1 MAIPNQDEGAPGLS
15 LLETGETLKP
25 SQNKIAIKKR
35 SFRQIGNRRFLL
47 LCRRFPRCFGPTNNQ
62 HRNTIDDR
70 VGTAAAGADQ
80 ARALAPQAAVTRRP
94 VSAGMKLVKAVPI
107 AIPWSRVTGL
117 CDLDPGSRT
126 IWCAHSC
133 WLGWQNRRRIVPAS
147 LPQSPLSG
155 SATSASPRTEFQ
167 PALLTH
173 TQMRA
178 RGRLIPERLITNE
191 IRASS
196 LFSGSNSTTGSLDPC
211 RLVVTDQRSAG
222 ALAI

>member
-1 MAIPNQDEGAPGLS
+1 
-15 LLETGETLKP
+15 LETGETLKP
-25 SQNKIAIKKR
+25 SQNKAAIDKR
-35 SFRQIGNRRFLL
+35 SFRQTGNRRFLL
-47 LCRRFPRCFGPTNNQ
+47 LCRRFPRCLGAINNQ
-62 HRNTIDDR
+62 HRNAIDDR
-70 VGTAAAGADQ
+70 INSLAGCADQ
-80 ARALAPQAAVTRRP
+80 PGVLVAQAAVTRRS
-94 VSAGMKLVKAVPI
+94 VSAGMKLVNAIPV

-126 IWCAHSC
+126 IWCAHSS

-155 SATSASPRTEFQ
+155 SATSASTRTESQ

-191 IRASS
+191 IRASFLS
-196 LFSGSNSTTGSLDPC
+196 SGSNSTTGSLDPC
-211 RLVVTDQRSAG
+211 RFPGMNLKPAEWEASQN
-222 ALAI
+222 ALSSEL